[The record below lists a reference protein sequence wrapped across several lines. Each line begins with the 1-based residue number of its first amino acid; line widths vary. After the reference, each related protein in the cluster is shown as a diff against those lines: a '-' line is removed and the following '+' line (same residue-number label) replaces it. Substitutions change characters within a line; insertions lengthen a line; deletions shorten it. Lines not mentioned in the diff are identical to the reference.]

1 MIQQRI
7 YRPQDL
13 EMRQNLKIEA
23 IQEKLIL
30 TTILSFAKKMDVM
43 ILIFNLFCY
52 IVAAFF
58 FFLNFTFL
66 SAHVIDTGFLRV
78 LRILVKRQFKKK
90 SSPRL
95 PVNGILCSLR
105 SNHSNFPM
113 IILFWIITIIVKLV
127 IIIVE

>member
-58 FFLNFTFL
+58 FF
-66 SAHVIDTGFLRV
+66 
-78 LRILVKRQFKKK
+78 
-90 SSPRL
+90 
-95 PVNGILCSLR
+95 
-105 SNHSNFPM
+105 
-113 IILFWIITIIVKLV
+113 
-127 IIIVE
+127 